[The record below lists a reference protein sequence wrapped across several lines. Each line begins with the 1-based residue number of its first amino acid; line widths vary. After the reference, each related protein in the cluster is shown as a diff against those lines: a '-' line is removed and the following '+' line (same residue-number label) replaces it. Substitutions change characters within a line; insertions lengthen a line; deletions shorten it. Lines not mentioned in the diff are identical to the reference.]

1 MANECCECDIDATL
15 QNYDETFSFEDNIR
29 SAIMKEVQ
37 SISIDIM
44 QRNVEKA
51 INHYGINPVN
61 TILAMSGGFALN
73 CPANSF
79 ILRNN
84 HFKGFVAPP
93 CVNDSGQS
101 LGMALYH
108 FYSKEK
114 KRLSFSLKN
123 AYHGT
128 AYNEKKALELY
139 KPWIDSVQDYNV
151 EKVVDDVM
159 KDAIVWFD
167 GCSEIGPRALGHRRL
182 FASKRAG
189 LTEVP
194 ALVVEMDRD
203 NAAIA
208 LVDSNLHRDNISPSE
223 KAFAYKLKMEAMSRQ
238 GYRSDLTSGQVVPK
252 SDDNRTSAEIGE
264 AYGESYKTVQRYI
277 RLTCLHPKLLEY
289 VDEGRIA
296 FTPAVELSYL
306 NDIEQQD
313 LIQTIESEDCTPSL
327 SQAVR
332 MKKLSQQGRLDD
344 DKIGEIMAE
353 EKANQKERIK
363 IPTERVRK
371 YFPKSFSNSQI
382 EDAIVKMCEA
392 QYRKKQG
399 PER

>member
-1 MANECCECDIDATL
+1 MKNMQKIDVTKL
-15 QNYDETFSFEDNIR
+15 KEFQNHPYKVMHDDEMEMLIESI
-29 SAIMKEVQ
+29 KEHGILSPIIVRPLENDEYEI
-37 SISIDIM
+37 IS
-44 QRNVEKA
+44 
-51 INHYGINPVN
+51 
-61 TILAMSGGFALN
+61 
-73 CPANSF
+73 
-79 ILRNN
+79 
-84 HFKGFVAPP
+84 
-93 CVNDSGQS
+93 
-101 LGMALYH
+101 
-108 FYSKEK
+108 
-114 KRLSFSLKN
+114 
-123 AYHGT
+123 
-128 AYNEKKALELY
+128 
-139 KPWIDSVQDYNV
+139 
-151 EKVVDDVM
+151 
-159 KDAIVWFD
+159 
-167 GCSEIGPRALGHRRL
+167 GHRRL

-238 GYRSDLTSGQVVPK
+238 GHRTDLTSGQLVPK

-264 AYGESYKTVQRYI
+264 PYGESYKTVQRYI
-277 RLTCLHPKLLEY
+277 RLTYLRPKLLEY

-332 MKKLSQQGRLDD
+332 MKKLSQQGLLDD
-344 DKIGEIMAE
+344 DKILEIMSE

-363 IPTERVRK
+363 IPTEKLRK
-371 YFPKSFSNSQI
+371 YFPKNYSTSQI
-382 EDAIVKMCEA
+382 EEAIIKMCEA
-392 QYRKKQG
+392 NYKRRQKQQ

>member
-1 MANECCECDIDATL
+1 MKNMQKLDVTKLKEF
-15 QNYDETFSFEDNIR
+15 QNHPYKVKHDDEMEMLIESI
-29 SAIMKEVQ
+29 KEHGILSPIIVRPLENGEYEI
-37 SISIDIM
+37 IS
-44 QRNVEKA
+44 
-51 INHYGINPVN
+51 
-61 TILAMSGGFALN
+61 
-73 CPANSF
+73 
-79 ILRNN
+79 
-84 HFKGFVAPP
+84 
-93 CVNDSGQS
+93 
-101 LGMALYH
+101 
-108 FYSKEK
+108 
-114 KRLSFSLKN
+114 
-123 AYHGT
+123 
-128 AYNEKKALELY
+128 
-139 KPWIDSVQDYNV
+139 
-151 EKVVDDVM
+151 
-159 KDAIVWFD
+159 
-167 GCSEIGPRALGHRRL
+167 GHRRL

-194 ALVVEMDRD
+194 ALIVEMDRD

-238 GYRSDLTSGQVVPK
+238 GYRSDLTSGQLVPK

-277 RLTCLHPKLLEY
+277 RLTYLHPKLLEY

-332 MKKLSQQGRLDD
+332 MKKLSQQGLLDD
-344 DKIGEIMAE
+344 DKILEIMSE

-363 IPTERVRK
+363 IPTEKLRK
-371 YFPKSFSNSQI
+371 YFPRDFSASQI
-382 EDAIVKMCEA
+382 EDAIIKMCEA
-392 QYRKKQG
+392 QYRNKQQQK
-399 PER
+399 ER

>member
-1 MANECCECDIDATL
+1 MKNMQKLDVTKLNEFENHPYKVKHD
-15 QNYDETFSFEDNIR
+15 DEMEMLIESI
-29 SAIMKEVQ
+29 KEHGILSPIIVRPLENDEYEI
-37 SISIDIM
+37 IS
-44 QRNVEKA
+44 
-51 INHYGINPVN
+51 
-61 TILAMSGGFALN
+61 
-73 CPANSF
+73 
-79 ILRNN
+79 
-84 HFKGFVAPP
+84 
-93 CVNDSGQS
+93 
-101 LGMALYH
+101 
-108 FYSKEK
+108 
-114 KRLSFSLKN
+114 
-123 AYHGT
+123 
-128 AYNEKKALELY
+128 
-139 KPWIDSVQDYNV
+139 
-151 EKVVDDVM
+151 
-159 KDAIVWFD
+159 
-167 GCSEIGPRALGHRRL
+167 GHRRL

-194 ALVVEMDRD
+194 ALIVEMDRD

-238 GYRSDLTSGQVVPK
+238 GYRSDLTSGQLVPK

-277 RLTCLHPKLLEY
+277 RLTYLHPKLLEY

-332 MKKLSQQGRLDD
+332 MKKLSQQGLLDD
-344 DKIGEIMAE
+344 DKILEIMSE

-363 IPTERVRK
+363 IPTEKLRK
-371 YFPKSFSNSQI
+371 YFPRDFSASQI
-382 EDAIVKMCEA
+382 EDAIIKMCEA
-392 QYRKKQG
+392 QYRKKQQQK
-399 PER
+399 ER

>member
-1 MANECCECDIDATL
+1 MKNMQKLAVTKLKEFENHPYKVKHD
-15 QNYDETFSFEDNIR
+15 DE
-29 SAIMKEVQ
+29 M
-37 SISIDIM
+37 
-44 QRNVEKA
+44 
-51 INHYGINPVN
+51 
-61 TILAMSGGFALN
+61 
-73 CPANSF
+73 
-79 ILRNN
+79 
-84 HFKGFVAPP
+84 
-93 CVNDSGQS
+93 
-101 LGMALYH
+101 
-108 FYSKEK
+108 
-114 KRLSFSLKN
+114 
-123 AYHGT
+123 
-128 AYNEKKALELY
+128 ELL
-139 KPWIDSVQDYNV
+139 IDSIKEHGILSPIIARPLENGEY
-151 EKVVDDVM
+151 
-159 KDAIVWFD
+159 
-167 GCSEIGPRALGHRRL
+167 EIISGHRRL

-238 GYRSDLTSGQVVPK
+238 GHRTDLTSGQLVPK

-264 AYGESYKTVQRYI
+264 PYGESYKTVQRYI
-277 RLTCLHPKLLEY
+277 RLTYLHPKILEY
-289 VDEGRIA
+289 VDEGRIS

-313 LIQTIESEDCTPSL
+313 LIQAIESEDCTPSL

-332 MKKLSQQGRLDD
+332 MKKLSQQGLLDD
-344 DKIGEIMAE
+344 DKIFEIMSE

-392 QYRKKQG
+392 QYRKRQG

>member
-1 MANECCECDIDATL
+1 MKNMQKLDVTKLKEFENHPYKVKHDDEMEMLID
-15 QNYDETFSFEDNIR
+15 SI
-29 SAIMKEVQ
+29 KE
-37 SISIDIM
+37 
-44 QRNVEKA
+44 
-51 INHYGINPVN
+51 YGILSP
-61 TILAMSGGFALN
+61 IIARPLA
-73 CPANSF
+73 
-79 ILRNN
+79 
-84 HFKGFVAPP
+84 
-93 CVNDSGQS
+93 NDE
-101 LGMALYH
+101 Y
-108 FYSKEK
+108 
-114 KRLSFSLKN
+114 
-123 AYHGT
+123 
-128 AYNEKKALELY
+128 
-139 KPWIDSVQDYNV
+139 
-151 EKVVDDVM
+151 
-159 KDAIVWFD
+159 
-167 GCSEIGPRALGHRRL
+167 EIISGHRRL

-208 LVDSNLHRDNISPSE
+208 LVDSNLLRDNISPSE

-238 GYRSDLTSGQVVPK
+238 GHRTDLTSGQLVPK

-277 RLTCLHPKLLEY
+277 RLTYLHPKLLEY
-289 VDEGRIA
+289 VDEGQIA

-332 MKKLSQQGRLDD
+332 MKKLSQQGLLDD
-344 DKIGEIMAE
+344 DKILEIMSE

-371 YFPKSFSNSQI
+371 YFPESYTKSQI
-382 EDAIVKMCEA
+382 EDAIVKLCEA
-392 QYRKKQG
+392 HYNRRQKQQ
-399 PER
+399 ER

>member
-1 MANECCECDIDATL
+1 MRNIQKLDVTKLKAFKNHPYKVKDDEEMELLTDSIKEHGILSPIIARPLENNEYEI
-15 QNYDETFSFEDNIR
+15 
-29 SAIMKEVQ
+29 
-37 SISIDIM
+37 IS
-44 QRNVEKA
+44 
-51 INHYGINPVN
+51 
-61 TILAMSGGFALN
+61 
-73 CPANSF
+73 
-79 ILRNN
+79 
-84 HFKGFVAPP
+84 
-93 CVNDSGQS
+93 
-101 LGMALYH
+101 
-108 FYSKEK
+108 
-114 KRLSFSLKN
+114 
-123 AYHGT
+123 
-128 AYNEKKALELY
+128 
-139 KPWIDSVQDYNV
+139 
-151 EKVVDDVM
+151 
-159 KDAIVWFD
+159 
-167 GCSEIGPRALGHRRL
+167 GHRRL

-238 GYRSDLTSGQVVPK
+238 GHRTDLTSGQLVPK

-264 AYGESYKTVQRYI
+264 PYGESYKTVQRYI
-277 RLTCLHPKLLEY
+277 RLTYLHPKLLEY

-313 LIQTIESEDCTPSL
+313 LVQTIESEDCTPSL

-332 MKKLSQQGRLDD
+332 MKKLSQAGELDD
-344 DKIGEIMAE
+344 DKIVEIMSE

-363 IPTERVRK
+363 IQTERVRK
-371 YFPKSFSNSQI
+371 FFPKNYTNSQI
-382 EDAIVKMCEA
+382 EDEIVRLCEA
-392 QYRKKQG
+392 HYKRRQRQQ

>member
-1 MANECCECDIDATL
+1 MKNMQKLDVTKLKEFENHPYKVKHD
-15 QNYDETFSFEDNIR
+15 DEMEMLIESI
-29 SAIMKEVQ
+29 KEHGILSPIIVRPLENGEYEI
-37 SISIDIM
+37 IS
-44 QRNVEKA
+44 
-51 INHYGINPVN
+51 
-61 TILAMSGGFALN
+61 
-73 CPANSF
+73 
-79 ILRNN
+79 
-84 HFKGFVAPP
+84 
-93 CVNDSGQS
+93 
-101 LGMALYH
+101 
-108 FYSKEK
+108 
-114 KRLSFSLKN
+114 
-123 AYHGT
+123 
-128 AYNEKKALELY
+128 
-139 KPWIDSVQDYNV
+139 
-151 EKVVDDVM
+151 
-159 KDAIVWFD
+159 
-167 GCSEIGPRALGHRRL
+167 GHRRL

-277 RLTCLHPKLLEY
+277 RLTYLHPKLLEY

-306 NDIEQQD
+306 NDIEQMD

-332 MKKLSQQGRLDD
+332 MKKLSQAGELDD
-344 DKIGEIMAE
+344 DKILEIMSE
-353 EKANQKERIK
+353 EKAHQKERIK

-371 YFPKSFSNSQI
+371 FFPKNYTNSQI
-382 EDAIVKMCEA
+382 EDEIVRLCEA
-392 QYRKKQG
+392 HYKRRQQQQ

>member
-1 MANECCECDIDATL
+1 MKNMQKLAVTKLKEFENHPYKVKHD
-15 QNYDETFSFEDNIR
+15 DE
-29 SAIMKEVQ
+29 M
-37 SISIDIM
+37 
-44 QRNVEKA
+44 
-51 INHYGINPVN
+51 
-61 TILAMSGGFALN
+61 
-73 CPANSF
+73 
-79 ILRNN
+79 
-84 HFKGFVAPP
+84 
-93 CVNDSGQS
+93 
-101 LGMALYH
+101 
-108 FYSKEK
+108 
-114 KRLSFSLKN
+114 
-123 AYHGT
+123 
-128 AYNEKKALELY
+128 ELL
-139 KPWIDSVQDYNV
+139 IDSIKEHGILSPIIARPLENGEY
-151 EKVVDDVM
+151 
-159 KDAIVWFD
+159 
-167 GCSEIGPRALGHRRL
+167 EIISGHRRL

-238 GYRSDLTSGQVVPK
+238 GHRTDLTSGQLVPK

-264 AYGESYKTVQRYI
+264 PYGESYKTVQRYI
-277 RLTCLHPKLLEY
+277 RLTYLRPKLLEY

-332 MKKLSQQGRLDD
+332 MKKLSQQGLLDD
-344 DKIGEIMAE
+344 DKILEIMSE

-363 IPTERVRK
+363 IPTEKLRK
-371 YFPKSFSNSQI
+371 YFPKNYSTSQI
-382 EDAIVKMCEA
+382 EEAIIKMCEA
-392 QYRKKQG
+392 NYKRRQKQQ